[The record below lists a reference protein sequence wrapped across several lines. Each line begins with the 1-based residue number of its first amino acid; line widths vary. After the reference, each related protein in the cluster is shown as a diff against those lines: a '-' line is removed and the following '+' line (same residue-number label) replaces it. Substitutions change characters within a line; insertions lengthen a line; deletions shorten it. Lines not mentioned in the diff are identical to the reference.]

1 MILDNNNSNNNS
13 SSSVTGGGDQAWDS
27 QLILL
32 KVIDEGAAG
41 NVLFFIQLRAEPMIV
56 LKEAFSDHFGG
67 LVATSLRFMVNGHL
81 IEDTDTPLL
90 LGLNHGDQVE
100 VSQPELLPLELP
112 EFSPPPP
119 PSLSSPEM
127 TLEQH
132 INEIMLWLQEPLT
145 VPPPAYYF
153 G

>member
-13 SSSVTGGGDQAWDS
+13 VTESGNQACDS

-67 LVATSLRFMVNGHL
+67 LVASSLRFIVNGHL

-90 LGLNHGDQVE
+90 LGLENGDKVE

-119 PSLSSPEM
+119 PPPPLSSSEM

>member
-13 SSSVTGGGDQAWDS
+13 VTESGNQAWDS

-32 KVIDEGAAG
+32 KVIDEATQ

-56 LKEAFSDHFGG
+56 LKEAFGDHFGG
-67 LVATSLRFMVNGHL
+67 LVASSLRFIVNGHL

-90 LGLNHGDQVE
+90 LGLNHDDQVE
-100 VSQPELLPLELP
+100 VSQPEHSSLELP

-119 PSLSSPEM
+119 PLSSPEM

>member
-13 SSSVTGGGDQAWDS
+13 VTESGNQAWDS

-32 KVIDEGAAG
+32 KVIDEATQ
-41 NVLFFIQLRAEPMIV
+41 NVLFFIQLRTEPMIV

-67 LVATSLRFMVNGHL
+67 LVASSLRFIFNSRL

-90 LGLNHGDQVE
+90 LGLENGDQVE

-112 EFSPPPP
+112 EFLPPPP
-119 PSLSSPEM
+119 PPPPLSSPEM